1 MVWDC
6 EVFPWCQKL
15 VGYVP
20 VWGETRGLIRASL
33 RHKRASV
40 YKFQSVVWLQ
50 FRETH
55 RGEHYSQSTAMDD
68 KISTDRHAQ
77 IVRNQG
83 EDIYARC
90 MSAAKKRKFLTI
102 GGRRMCCFQSESG

>member
-1 MVWDC
+1 MV
-6 EVFPWCQKL
+6 
-15 VGYVP
+15 
-20 VWGETRGLIRASL
+20 L
-33 RHKRASV
+33 RLTLRPAVIYAGVMPS
-40 YKFQSVVWLQ
+40 
-50 FRETH
+50 
-55 RGEHYSQSTAMDD
+55 MDD